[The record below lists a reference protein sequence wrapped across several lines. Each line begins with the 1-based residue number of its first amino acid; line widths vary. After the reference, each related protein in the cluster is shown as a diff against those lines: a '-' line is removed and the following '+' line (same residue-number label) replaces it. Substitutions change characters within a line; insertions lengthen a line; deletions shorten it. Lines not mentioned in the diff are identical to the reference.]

1 MSSESYEIGSFGKK
15 RKANFDV
22 TSQEQGNC
30 PTDYHAIIDRL
41 QTELSLSNSQN
52 QELRDALNRAGTT
65 LAEME
70 QTQKQQTNTICRLTE
85 ENLLLKNS
93 WEKSND
99 TSTNLSQELKE
110 ANEEIKELE
119 KREVEDRKY
128 LYSLN
133 LQALCAMSDLKTAR
147 DKIKKMKEDHSQ
159 ICVSFHEQLKNFCK
173 EISILK
179 RSCNAKDV
187 FINQQ
192 IQEIEEI
199 RSKMLTERMTIK
211 EALEQSKQGHDQL
224 MELLQQHHP
233 LL

>member
-1 MSSESYEIGSFGKK
+1 
-15 RKANFDV
+15 
-22 TSQEQGNC
+22 
-30 PTDYHAIIDRL
+30 
-41 QTELSLSNSQN
+41 
-52 QELRDALNRAGTT
+52 LNRAGTT

-70 QTQKQQTNTICRLTE
+70 QTQKQQTNNTICRLTE

-133 LQALCAMSDLKTAR
+133 LQALSAMSDLKTAR

-187 FINQQ
+187 FINQKK
-192 IQEIEEI
+192 QEIEEI

>member
-1 MSSESYEIGSFGKK
+1 
-15 RKANFDV
+15 
-22 TSQEQGNC
+22 
-30 PTDYHAIIDRL
+30 
-41 QTELSLSNSQN
+41 
-52 QELRDALNRAGTT
+52 
-65 LAEME
+65 
-70 QTQKQQTNTICRLTE
+70 
-85 ENLLLKNS
+85 
-93 WEKSND
+93 
-99 TSTNLSQELKE
+99 
-110 ANEEIKELE
+110 
-119 KREVEDRKY
+119 
-128 LYSLN
+128 
-133 LQALCAMSDLKTAR
+133 
-147 DKIKKMKEDHSQ
+147 MKEDHSQ

-187 FINQQ
+187 FINQK